1 MAAELAAA
9 VPTLTVS
16 AAVLPDTYIP
26 PATTLPSISTTPES
40 PPPMLGPTG
49 EAPDVAVVSRQDNR
63 RTVAIVVSTT
73 VGAAVIV
80 AGAVLTAVARA
91 HKKKMQEQA
100 AGMLGKIA
108 GFDDEPSSPRR
119 PRKTSSRRISALE
132 SGTAKAP
139 SREGSRVASLAAG
152 KTTARAEALM
162 GVLTSADGDDAP
174 ERNDSGSL
182 HLAKVSGGRAG
193 ALMAQHDDGEAPA
206 AGTGALPTKKSS
218 RLEQLNPLANRAEQL
233 MAVATDAHED
243 DGADPE
249 RGAAGGAIWGRIN
262 SGRKSITA
270 MATPAAVLDALLGT
284 DLAPPEPAVE
294 PAEDA
299 AAAGVDL
306 PRRTPRNSAWRAPP
320 QLSGSGEDDDA
331 ATPRATVPRA
341 NSMRV
346 RRNSQ
351 APSSQL

>member
-1 MAAELAAA
+1 
-9 VPTLTVS
+9 
-16 AAVLPDTYIP
+16 
-26 PATTLPSISTTPES
+26 
-40 PPPMLGPTG
+40 MLGPTG

-91 HKKKMQEQA
+91 HKAKMQEQA
-100 AGMLGKIA
+100 ASMRDKIA
-108 GFDDEPSSPRR
+108 GFDDDPSSPRR

-152 KTTARAEALM
+152 KTSARAEALL
-162 GVLTSADGDDAP
+162 GVLASADGGDLP

-182 HLAKVSGGRAG
+182 HIAKTSSGRAG
-193 ALMAQHDDGEAPA
+193 ALMAQHDDAEPA
-206 AGTGALPTKKSS
+206 STGTLPTKKSS

-233 MAVATDAHED
+233 IAVATDAHEEE
-243 DGADPE
+243 ADPE

-294 PAEDA
+294 PVDEAA